1 MHLTYADELY
11 LYHMYGTPQQI
22 SYMGFPYVW
31 VSKQEKLKII
41 IYLSLINQYIESIC
55 FLKFW
60 RLMTCLHIFI
70 IDGDPINKREGWDT
84 IKR

>member
-31 VSKQEKLKII
+31 VSKQQKLKII
-41 IYLSLINQYIESIC
+41 IYLSLINQYI
-55 FLKFW
+55 
-60 RLMTCLHIFI
+60 
-70 IDGDPINKREGWDT
+70 G
-84 IKR
+84 